1 MVSTFTFK
9 EVSDLLK
16 VSRATVDTYAN
27 KGLGGVLLE
36 SSPRGPE
43 GAAVRRQVSL
53 EQLLKFCASTKYKD
67 AGLALA
73 ARESRQELTH
83 KTASI
88 DPGDAENHL
97 LSLAFERSS
106 RIAAESELSVAQAE
120 LSRLHLDVQRLT
132 GEITR
137 LRRAMQVLV
146 QEEVHHN

>member
-36 SSPRGPE
+36 SSPRGTE
-43 GAAVRRQVSL
+43 GAVVRRQVSL
-53 EQLLKFCASTKYKD
+53 EQLLRFCASTKYKD
-67 AGLALA
+67 TGLALA
-73 ARESRQELTH
+73 ARESRQDLTH

-88 DPGDAENHL
+88 DPGDSENHL

-132 GEITR
+132 GEIMR